1 MFSLAVVTNVVAKR
15 HVLNG
20 AQLEV
25 RPNIPAFSKSVSPPH
40 EQENEMKQEISVDP
54 ELMLFISEQR
64 QVELERLKDKHD
76 VKISWEGGSK
86 SVTLTNKDKALRDKH
101 QFEQAIEAIAS
112 YFDAFVRTTTP
123 VIPDTWQDVVQYFQ
137 DSGNSEKTKVK
148 IEYLSQQCEIVLTGT
163 REDVEALTEELHTL
177 KAKVEKERAFEAAKT
192 SQTIQEIPPM
202 HLKFLRELDFDKEL
216 EAQYENVEI
225 EIILDKGEVQ
235 INGPREIVHKT
246 AAAFW
251 EAVAKMKGVNLEVS
265 QNVVEVLKRNECQSF
280 IRNQF
285 IANNLQA
292 ALSFNDED
300 QTLEKVVVMG
310 MNSEST
316 AKAAHIVKMLVTE
329 ESMVLDEGQVQL
341 EKSEKWRLLKGEL
354 TEKNILSV
362 TFDQT
367 NSELRL
373 AGRRKDISSAV
384 KSIER
389 FFEENT
395 IVSKEVEIPK
405 GCRRFLVKYREQELR
420 QIQEQLNKF
429 STVIKGMEGD
439 HDEQVAVSGTTD
451 GVSRGVKMI
460 EDLASNTESQRV
472 PINKPGMRKTLARE
486 KGMKIL
492 ALLENEHKCIIEH
505 FNDPKDV
512 SVKDILERE
521 NDEVKKVKKQCECS
535 ILTKEGKNI
544 SVFKD
549 SICDRNV
556 DIIVNAANSKLQH
569 SSGLSK
575 QIVDA
580 GGETMQDECDQFIA
594 DHGSILEGQVVVTS
608 AGKMSFRK
616 VIHAVGPFWRKE
628 AGREKSMGKTPREE
642 KLLRYAVSN
651 ALDAASE
658 FTSVALPAIGTGACG
673 CPREVCAN
681 VMVDA
686 VLTFCDENPVCR
698 LSEIQFASTD
708 DAVVAAFVN
717 EMNAR
722 ARQDPKLQLS
732 SKASGSPKVMGIG
745 RRKSKGTAKPI
756 DFPTPASRG
765 DPDVITTTEG
775 LKLVLVAGDMTREQV
790 SLILNCLSVLL
801 FFLIF
806 FHSTFLTFPECIL

>member
-1 MFSLAVVTNVVAKR
+1 MFASAVVTNVVAKR

-25 RPNIPAFSKSVSPPH
+25 RPHIPAFSKSVPPPH
-40 EQENEMKQEISVDP
+40 EQETEMKQEISVDP

-76 VKISWEGGSK
+76 VKISWEGGAK
-86 SVTLTNKDKALRDKH
+86 IVTLANKDKALRDKN

-123 VIPDTWQDVVQYFQ
+123 VIPDTWQDVVQHFQ
-137 DSGNSEKTKVK
+137 DSASSVKTKVK
-148 IEYLSQQCEIVLTGT
+148 IDYLSPQCEIVLKGAK
-163 REDVEALTEELHTL
+163 EDVEALTKELHTL
-177 KAKVEKERAFEAAKT
+177 KAKIEKEKAFEAAKT
-192 SQTIQEIPPM
+192 SKTIQEIPPI
-202 HLKFLRELDFDKEL
+202 HLKFLCDLDFDKEL
-216 EAQYENVEI
+216 EVQYENVEVD
-225 EIILDKGEVQ
+225 IILDKGEVQ
-235 INGPREIVHKT
+235 IHGPLETVHKT
-246 AAAFW
+246 AAALW

-265 QNVVEVLKRNECQSF
+265 QNVVKVLKRDECQSF
-280 IRNQF
+280 IRNEF

-292 ALSFNDED
+292 ALSFNGED
-300 QTLEKVVVMG
+300 QTLENVVVMG
-310 MNSEST
+310 MNSES
-316 AKAAHIVKMLVTE
+316 AIKAAHTVKMLVTE

-341 EKSEKWRLLKGEL
+341 EKSEKWRLLKDEL
-354 TEKNILSV
+354 TENPILSV

-373 AGRRKDISSAV
+373 AGKRKDISSAV
-384 KSIER
+384 KRIER
-389 FFEENT
+389 FFAENT
-395 IVSKEVEIPK
+395 IVSKVVEIPM
-405 GCRRFLVKYREQELR
+405 GCRRFLVKYREKELR

-429 STVIKGMEGD
+429 STVIKGVEGD
-439 HDEQVAVSGTTD
+439 RDVQVVVSGTTD

-460 EDLASNTESQRV
+460 KDLASNIESQRV
-472 PINKPGMRKTLARE
+472 PVNKPGMRKALARE

-505 FNDPKDV
+505 FNDDKDV
-512 SVKDILERE
+512 SVDDISERK
-521 NDEVKKVKKQCECS
+521 NDEVKKAKKQCECS
-535 ILTKEGKNI
+535 LLTKEGKSI

-556 DIIVNAANSKLQH
+556 DVIVNAANSKLQH

-580 GGETMQDECDQFIA
+580 GGETIQNECDQLIA

-608 AGKMSFRK
+608 AGKMPFRK
-616 VIHAVGPFWRKE
+616 VVHAVGPFWRKE
-628 AGREKSMGKTPREE
+628 AGREKSTGKTPREE

-651 ALDAASE
+651 ALDAASK

-686 VLTFCDENPVCR
+686 VLAFCDENPACR
-698 LSEIQFASTD
+698 LSNIQFASTD

-722 ARQDPKLQLS
+722 ATQDPKLQLS
-732 SKASGSPKVMGIG
+732 SKASGSPKVMGKE
-745 RRKSKGTAKPI
+745 RRKSKDTARPFA
-756 DFPTPASRG
+756 FPTPTSAG
-765 DPDVITTTEG
+765 DPAVITTTEG
-775 LKLVLVAGDMTREQV
+775 LKIVLVAGDMTREQV
-790 SLILNCLSVLL
+790 SCA
-801 FFLIF
+801 FFLI
-806 FHSTFLTFPECIL
+806 LIGIVL